1 MKNAFIFLLSF
12 LFLETQFVYATSLP
26 SGENIISG
34 DISIS
39 SSQNSMTI
47 IQSSEQSIIEWT
59 SFDIGAQ
66 NTVTF
71 NQPSINA
78 SALNRVVSG
87 NPTTLAGALNAN
99 GKVFVVNENGVYFTP
114 TATINAHSFAASTLS
129 LSNENFLNNIFSFNS
144 SNQSSLQSIINKGSI
159 TTLDGGF
166 TALLGLSLI
175 HI

>member
-1 MKNAFIFLLSF
+1 MRVFIILIITTFYSC
-12 LFLETQFVYATSLP
+12 FVLAELP
-26 SGENIISG
+26 SGNTTITG
-34 DISIS
+34 DITITSND
-39 SSQNSMTI
+39 QSMTI
-47 IQSSEQSIIEWT
+47 QQQSDQAIIEWN
-59 SFDIGAQ
+59 SFNIGEN

-71 NQPSINA
+71 QQPSTSA
-78 SALNRVVSG
+78 SALNRVISG

-114 TATINAHSFAASTLS
+114 TATINAHSFSASTLS

-166 TALLGLSLI
+166 TALLGLS
-175 HI
+175 